1 MGGEVCEICEKFQSM
16 VASTSTAAKRLRS
29 LVPLLAAPAALL
41 LNPGRADAILTYN
54 IFEDGGNVVVQTSG
68 SLVLPSPTINFASCG
83 NSLAVAMGRFVPTLR

>member
-1 MGGEVCEICEKFQSM
+1 M

-68 SLVLPSPTINFASCG
+68 SLVLPSPTINFARG